1 LRMKNV
7 AFLFELKP
15 KCSQVS
21 IPVFWLINLW
31 DLLVCIVPLYTNIR
45 KKITSMKWRDGWD

>member
-1 LRMKNV
+1 MLAPEAKMLAPEAKKHKLRMKNV

-21 IPVFWLINLW
+21 IPVFWLINL
-31 DLLVCIVPLYTNIR
+31 
-45 KKITSMKWRDGWD
+45 